1 MKKIKI
7 HFTKGEWAAAVT
19 LLLMT
24 VSSYLFY
31 YLYDIY
37 KKPVIDFAGVEADY
51 VAFQEEQAQLQQLM
65 GAQRQSKNSYYRHF
79 YRDSLPKKTKKP
91 MYDIVKIDLNHCDST
106 DIVVVPQ
113 FGSKRAAKL
122 VEYRDKLGGFY
133 DLSQLKE
140 VYVLQNLELEF
151 LQKYF
156 YVRKSDVKK
165 ININTASYKE
175 LIAHPY
181 FDAYLTKTILNYR
194 NKKKTINSFE
204 ELQSVTHAYPELMA
218 KLRYYVVF
226 SDED

>member
-31 YLYDIY
+31 YLYDTY
-37 KKPVIDFAGVEADY
+37 KKPAIDFAAVEADFL
-51 VAFQEEQAQLQQLM
+51 AFQEEQEQLQLAM
-65 GAQRQSKNSYYRHF
+65 EAQRQSKNFHHNHYYS
-79 YRDSLPKKTKKP
+79 DSLPKKTKKQ
-91 MYDIVKIDLNHCDST
+91 MYDIVKIDLNHCDT
-106 DIVVVPQ
+106 NDIVVVPQ

-140 VYVLQNLELEF
+140 VYVLQNLDVDF
-151 LQKYF
+151 LQQYF

-165 ININTASYKE
+165 ININKASYKE
-175 LIAHPY
+175 LISHPY
-181 FDAYLTKTILNYR
+181 FDAYLTKTIINYR
-194 NKKKTINSFE
+194 SKNKPINSFE
-204 ELQSVTHAYPELMA
+204 ELQSVTHAYPELMD
-218 KLRYYVVF
+218 KLKYYIIF
-226 SDED
+226 SDRD